1 MKLKNLFLLLAIAAI
16 SSAESHGQSVND
28 MTVRASEG
36 RALDGQ
42 VQLYIRPLVAEV
54 EVDKAKGRINE
65 VWEITAEELASRSI
79 KGHTQATIENLK
91 AYGVFK
97 TLEKHNCDIVLAPL
111 FDVAISKNG
120 ASVRVIGFPGSFK
133 NWEIA
138 TDDDLKRA
146 AAAASSKGLEASPEL
161 IKLVEK

>member
-54 EVDKAKGRINE
+54 EVDKAKG
-65 VWEITAEELASRSI
+65 LS
-79 KGHTQATIENLK
+79 
-91 AYGVFK
+91 
-97 TLEKHNCDIVLAPL
+97 
-111 FDVAISKNG
+111 
-120 ASVRVIGFPGSFK
+120 
-133 NWEIA
+133 
-138 TDDDLKRA
+138 
-146 AAAASSKGLEASPEL
+146 L
-161 IKLVEK
+161 IHI

>member
-1 MKLKNLFLLLAIAAI
+1 M
-16 SSAESHGQSVND
+16 
-28 MTVRASEG
+28 
-36 RALDGQ
+36 
-42 VQLYIRPLVAEV
+42 

-79 KGHTQATIENLK
+79 KGNTQATIENLK